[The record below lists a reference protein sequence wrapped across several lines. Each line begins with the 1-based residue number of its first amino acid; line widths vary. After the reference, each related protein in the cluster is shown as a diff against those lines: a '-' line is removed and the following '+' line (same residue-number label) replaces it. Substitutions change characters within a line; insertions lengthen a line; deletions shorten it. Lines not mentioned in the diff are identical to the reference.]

1 MAKKKQQEIEFN
13 DEYFLNLT
21 MKYDER
27 NDDIYPKWAMW
38 CANSEDK
45 YYIDGKDGYFYTHIR
60 TPEEIAKER
69 KRREIQEL
77 ISDVNTLSD
86 KEIVLVDFNERVAR
100 DYLALVNLEIDWL
113 KMSSEEKVSKI
124 TPRYLYSQNTTPLP
138 YEEWKNQSK
147 ESAE

>member
-69 KRREIQEL
+69 KRHEIQEL
-77 ISDVNTLSD
+77 IITKDMIEGEDDLKQQYED
-86 KEIVLVDFNERVAR
+86 YLRDIMFNEEQ
-100 DYLALVNLEIDWL
+100 LLEI
-113 KMSSEEKVSKI
+113 
-124 TPRYLYSQNTTPLP
+124 TPLP

>member
-77 ISDVNTLSD
+77 IITKDMIEGEDDLKQQYED
-86 KEIVLVDFNERVAR
+86 YLRDIMFNEEQ
-100 DYLALVNLEIDWL
+100 LLEI
-113 KMSSEEKVSKI
+113 
-124 TPRYLYSQNTTPLP
+124 TPLP